1 MNPRR
6 LHKLTIFSMRSD
18 GAFIENRINRRLRRL
33 RGLKEIFAVARRGRS
48 H

>member
-18 GAFIENRINRRLRRL
+18 AAFIEERRLRRL
-33 RGLKEIFAVARRGRS
+33 RGLKEIFVVTAREIA